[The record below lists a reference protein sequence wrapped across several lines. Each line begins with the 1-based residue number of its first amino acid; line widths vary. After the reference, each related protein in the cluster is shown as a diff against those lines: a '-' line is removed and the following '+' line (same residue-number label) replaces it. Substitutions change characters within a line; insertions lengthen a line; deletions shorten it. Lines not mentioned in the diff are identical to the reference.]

1 MERVGKAAYRLE
13 LPRKLKNHNF
23 FHISMRKPFHEDQ
36 EDPSKSET
44 FRAPTRVVIEFDRKI
59 REILAK
65 RKIRKRGVPN
75 YTEYLIV
82 WEGLPKSEAS

>member
-1 MERVGKAAYRLE
+1 
-13 LPRKLKNHNF
+13 
-23 FHISMRKPFHEDQ
+23 MRKPFHEDQ
-36 EDPSKSET
+36 EDPSRSET

-82 WEGLPKSEAS
+82 WEGLPESEAS